1 MAAAGGTAETAGDH
15 RIVMMAAVLS
25 LITSGKVTIQGSGA
39 VSKSYPTFF
48 DELDQ
53 AGLAGNIQLD

>member
-1 MAAAGGTAETAGDH
+1 MTAETAGDH

-25 LITSGKVTIQGSGA
+25 LITPDRVKISGSKA

-48 DELDQ
+48 DEFDKT
-53 AGLAGNIQLD
+53 GMGNNLIRA